1 MKFLLTK
8 KIYSEFR
15 NSNEI
20 KTHILTNH
28 LRPIIRTPI
37 PKAYHNLIER
47 CWDENP
53 SKRPS
58 FEEIITELR
67 TNPEFI
73 TDSVD
78 KEEYQKYI
86 KYIDDSPKLFKS
98 DQKIQQLEEF
108 VNCRLCN
115 YDEIEIKMNLQSI
128 YETETN
134 NILLETKFINLKNF
148 EKPKLIYNEREY
160 KVFDVLDK
168 NTNKLY
174 IAKQFTSE
182 IKSIYRD
189 Y

>member
-1 MKFLLTK
+1 MKGTPAYLSPETYEHNEYSKKSDVYSYSHILYEILTNE
-8 KIYSEFR
+8 KIYSEFT

-78 KEEYQKYI
+78 K
-86 KYIDDSPKLFKS
+86 
-98 DQKIQQLEEF
+98 
-108 VNCRLCN
+108 
-115 YDEIEIKMNLQSI
+115 
-128 YETETN
+128 
-134 NILLETKFINLKNF
+134 
-148 EKPKLIYNEREY
+148 
-160 KVFDVLDK
+160 
-168 NTNKLY
+168 
-174 IAKQFTSE
+174 
-182 IKSIYRD
+182 
-189 Y
+189 